1 MTSDRQTLTTY
12 NPTWVAPRGPHVT
25 TWLAVD
31 ANPHHIR
38 LIVVTEGHILG
49 SFEAATGPRQAT
61 RTIQFIRKTIPL
73 DTNPKLVGRYYDRW
87 PPQLHTALVQEF
99 GPVTWINPTLLN
111 ATLVEVERWRR
122 LFKTYRALF
131 FAICAEEGANR
142 ELSPLFDQFDLLCAW
157 KNAVLKDLTANFS
170 L

>member
-1 MTSDRQTLTTY
+1 MNSDGKPNSQA
-12 NPTWVAPRGPHVT
+12 TWVTPSGSHVT

-38 LIVVTEGHILG
+38 LVVVTDGLILG

-61 RTIQFIRKTIPL
+61 RTIHFIRNTIPL
-73 DTNPKLVGRYYDRW
+73 DTTPKLVGRYYDRW
-87 PPQLHTALVQEF
+87 PQQFLTALVMEY

-111 ATLVEVERWRR
+111 ATLIEVERWSRI
-122 LFKTYRALF
+122 FKTYRALF
-131 FAICAEEGANR
+131 FAICAEEGGRR
-142 ELSPLFDQFDLLCAW
+142 ELSPIFDQFDLLCAW
-157 KNAVLKDLTANFS
+157 KNTVLQDLTANFS